1 MKRKYFKAQSLAL
14 VMIILVVASIIGVSL
29 FSRMSKEKESSISQQ
44 DSSIALSQSDAILD
58 FFVGADID
66 LIEQNVLGEET
77 QVTASG
83 EDEILVLLE
92 SAGVD
97 PSNISLDEEWC
108 AGENSVDVT
117 LEYAGNEDFFEVQ
130 PGSVLAFNLE
140 GATATNFC
148 ELELRLK
155 AVEDYAVFVIKKII
169 DNGIVSEEKSNYCI
183 QRDSPTS
190 CDSND
195 VPNVTDE
202 ENLGSPG
209 SYVEAGSYFLMRHN
223 LQAYINDGIVELR
236 VIPIHGVLS
245 VAVGVSGEEYID
257 KKFRPI
263 KVTVDAVC
271 NDAYRGKQ
279 MFLPA
284 SGNLGYSPLFDYA
297 IYDSGLF
304 QP

>member
-1 MKRKYFKAQSLAL
+1 
-14 VMIILVVASIIGVSL
+14 MIILVVASIIGVSL

-44 DSSIALSQSDAILD
+44 DSSIALSQADAILD

-66 LIEQNVLGEET
+66 QIEGVLGEQESITRSDAEIET
-77 QVTASG
+77 F
-83 EDEILVLLE
+83 LVNEL
-92 SAGVD
+92 G
-97 PSNISLDEEWC
+97 LDESKISTDWC
-108 AGENSVDVT
+108 VGESSLDVT
-117 LEYAGNEDFFEVQ
+117 LEYAGSEDFFEVQ

-140 GATATNFC
+140 GATATGLC

-155 AVEDYAVFVIKKII
+155 AVEDYAVFVIKKIKK
-169 DNGIVSEEKSNYCI
+169 DGDIVSEEKSNYCI
-183 QRDSPTS
+183 QHDDPTS
-190 CDSND
+190 CESKDI
-195 VPNVTDE
+195 PNVTDE
-202 ENLGSPG
+202 ENLGLPG
-209 SYVEAGSYFLMRHN
+209 IYVEAGSYFLMKHN
-223 LQAYINDGIVELR
+223 LQTYINNDKIVELR